1 MKKFFFVQLNRKAD
15 LRTKMAQLTVGAVSF
30 IDARKDSKGRKMS
43 FVHADKVPA
52 EILGWGEELA
62 AIRHEVHSQPELGFD
77 TEKTVARIVKVLSG
91 WGIENIDTELVKG
104 GVIVVVDG
112 ERPGKTVALRADIDA
127 LGMDDTSGKPWKSC
141 IAGHA
146 HACGHDGHQTWLMG
160 TLRYLNVHRD
170 FPGRVVG
177 IFQPAEEPA
186 KGARAVVE
194 SGLFQK
200 YDIAEIYGA
209 HTEPMLEKGV
219 FGFRVG
225 PLQASCDYFWLSIK
239 GKSTHGGRPH
249 LGIDPV
255 PAAAELINAAQSI
268 ISRKVNPIDTAV
280 LSICAV
286 NAGRYETPNVV
297 PNEVKISG
305 TARTFQPATRK
316 LVEETF
322 KAMLDNISRA
332 HGCTSEIKYEH
343 SIPSVINDEAA
354 TKAAVAVAEKLFGS
368 AAVRPNIDPFMS
380 SEDFAEYQQIVPGC
394 MMRVGVRDEEHTSSV
409 HSTSF
414 DFNDEVLP
422 AAVALLAGIARS
434 RLEALGN

>member
-1 MKKFFFVQLNRKAD
+1 MNRRSNILIGAIAGDIIGSVYEFRPIKSVNFSLFKEYSRFTDDTVMTVANADWLLTHEDLVDVMKRYGNNYPAAGYGGMFMRWLMSDNPRPYNSYGNGSAMRVSPVGWAFDTLEETLEKA
-15 LRTKMAQLTVGAVSF
+15 KES
-30 IDARKDSKGRKMS
+30 
-43 FVHADKVPA
+43 
-52 EILGWGEELA
+52 A
-62 AIRHEVHSQPELGFD
+62 AITHDHPEGL
-77 TEKTVARIVKVLSG
+77 
-91 WGIENIDTELVKG
+91 
-104 GVIVVVDG
+104 
-112 ERPGKTVALRADIDA
+112 
-127 LGMDDTSGKPWKSC
+127 
-141 IAGHA
+141 
-146 HACGHDGHQTWLMG
+146 
-160 TLRYLNVHRD
+160 
-170 FPGRVVG
+170 
-177 IFQPAEEPA
+177 

-255 PAAAELINAAQSI
+255 PAAAELINSAQSI

-322 KAMLDNISRA
+322 KAMLENIARA

>member
-1 MKKFFFVQLNRKAD
+1 M
-15 LRTKMAQLTVGAVSF
+15 
-30 IDARKDSKGRKMS
+30 
-43 FVHADKVPA
+43 
-52 EILGWGEELA
+52 
-62 AIRHEVHSQPELGFD
+62 
-77 TEKTVARIVKVLSG
+77 
-91 WGIENIDTELVKG
+91 
-104 GVIVVVDG
+104 
-112 ERPGKTVALRADIDA
+112 
-127 LGMDDTSGKPWKSC
+127 
-141 IAGHA
+141 
-146 HACGHDGHQTWLMG
+146 
-160 TLRYLNVHRD
+160 
-170 FPGRVVG
+170 
-177 IFQPAEEPA
+177 
-186 KGARAVVE
+186 
-194 SGLFQK
+194 
-200 YDIAEIYGA
+200 
-209 HTEPMLEKGV
+209 
-219 FGFRVG
+219 G

-305 TARTFQPATRK
+305 TARTFQPATRR

-322 KAMLDNISRA
+322 KTMLDNIARA

-343 SIPSVINDEAA
+343 SIPSVINDETA
-354 TKAAVAVAEKLFGS
+354 TRAAVDVAQKLFGS
-368 AAVRPNIDPFMS
+368 GAVRPNIDPFMS

-394 MMRVGVRDEEHTSSV
+394 MMRIGVRDEEHTSSV

-434 RLEALGN
+434 RLEALAN